1 MQSPGPVS
9 RSVEAGQGRPAAT
22 VRGASP
28 ERHGPAR
35 EAARGS
41 ARRAGS
47 AGSGR
52 LSPAFLS
59 SPHFPAGSAP
69 SLRSRRV
76 SARPG
81 WGQDGSL
88 ALAELGGN
96 LETSGTRSA
105 LGSGK
110 PAGRRALP
118 HGTPLVSPGLSQESG
133 RLPLSSIS
141 TPQGNVRFPLS
152 VPFPKLGCPRE
163 APGVGGGCCGLWSLF
178 WKNLFSWGDLD
189 VRTTCFVPKA
199 KDVLS
204 QAGPAERWSGIL
216 RSAAALSRPAAGRLG
231 GAPTR
236 AAGGGRGAGAVPGPG
251 VLLARG
257 PSARSS
263 LPRRFDRPHVQL
275 RLSLPAGRN
284 SAEQNLPLQCSS
296 CCWVSLSSTSPCW
309 CCCSSLRSS
318 A

>member
-1 MQSPGPVS
+1 MS

-204 QAGPAERWSGIL
+204 QAGPAERWSGIDPTQPSDQPRCCSGIFPQTHL
-216 RSAAALSRPAAGRLG
+216 LPPLHTLLSVA
-231 GAPTR
+231 T
-236 AAGGGRGAGAVPGPG
+236 AVPAS
-251 VLLARG
+251 V
-257 PSARSS
+257 SS
-263 LPRRFDRPHVQL
+263 V
-275 RLSLPAGRN
+275 G
-284 SAEQNLPLQCSS
+284 
-296 CCWVSLSSTSPCW
+296 LSSGTCAFPLYYNC
-309 CCCSSLRSS
+309 L
-318 A
+318 